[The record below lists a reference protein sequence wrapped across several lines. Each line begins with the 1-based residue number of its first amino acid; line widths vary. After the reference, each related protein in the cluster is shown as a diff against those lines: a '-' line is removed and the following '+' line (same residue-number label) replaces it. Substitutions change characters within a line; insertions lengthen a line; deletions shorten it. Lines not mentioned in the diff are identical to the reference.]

1 MEVRIDTIVIS
12 TWLIDIIGH
21 YGPAFFNLFQTQ
33 NELIANGTINGT
45 QLEFNSLTIINGI
58 IDEFIQVPY
67 YPEFAIHN
75 TYDIQLYN
83 ESVYNFT
90 QYALYAPSVGC
101 LAQVGYCIGAD
112 PDNVTI
118 TDYQSLCSEAAT
130 VCRDMVEG
138 AYYAF
143 GDRGVYDIRHP
154 YADPTPPDYLIAY
167 LNQASVQEAIGVDTN
182 YTGYSN
188 NDIYYAFQQTG
199 DFIYPNFLEDLEHI
213 LNSGVRV
220 SLIYG
225 DADYIW

>member
-1 MEVRIDTIVIS
+1 MK
-12 TWLIDIIGH
+12 
-21 YGPAFFNLFQTQ
+21 
-33 NELIANGTINGT
+33 GT

-58 IDEFIQVPY
+58 INEFIQVPY
-67 YPEFAIHN
+67 YPEFARHN
-75 TYDIQLYN
+75 TYGIQLYN

-90 QYALYAPSVGC
+90 QYALHAPGYGC
-101 LAQVGYCIGAD
+101 LAQIEGCASVD
-112 PDNVTI
+112 PDNI
-118 TDYQSLCSEAAT
+118 DYDAICAEAAT

-154 YADPTPPDYLIAY
+154 IDDPTPPNYLIPY
-167 LNQASVQEAIGVDTN
+167 LNQAKVQAALGVDTN
-182 YTGYSN
+182 YTSYSN

-199 DFIYPNFLEDLEHI
+199 DFIYNDFLEDLENI
-213 LNSGVRV
+213 LDSGVRV